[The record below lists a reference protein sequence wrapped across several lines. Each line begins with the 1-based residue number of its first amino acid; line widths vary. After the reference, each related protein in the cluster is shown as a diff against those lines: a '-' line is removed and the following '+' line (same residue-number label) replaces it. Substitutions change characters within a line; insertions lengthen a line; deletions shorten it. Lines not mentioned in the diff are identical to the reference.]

1 MGHRMGWRRE
11 GIVMAL
17 HPKVTAGVVAGAV
30 VSLLIAEANRRGY
43 TIAPDE
49 ASALTVL
56 LTFGAGYMVP
66 SNGADGPPAPPFVP
80 ARQP

>member
-1 MGHRMGWRRE
+1 
-11 GIVMAL
+11 MAL

-30 VSLLIAEANRRGY
+30 VSLIVAEATRRGW

-56 LTFGAGYMVP
+56 LTFAAGYFVP
-66 SNGADGPPAPPFVP
+66 SNGADAPPPAPFVP
-80 ARQP
+80 ARQA

>member
-1 MGHRMGWRRE
+1 
-11 GIVMAL
+11 MAL

-43 TIAPDE
+43 TIASDE

-56 LTFGAGYMVP
+56 LTFAAGYFVP
-66 SNGADGPPAPPFVP
+66 SNGAGGGPPAPFVP
-80 ARQP
+80 ARRGP